1 MGDVVQYVVAGPL
14 TLDAPTWDAATGGSG
29 GLVPGQ
35 PYYLSQTEP
44 GHLTALYPFTG
55 TAVKIGIALNATTLN
70 VQIESGQT
78 DGYTLVKRAPGPG
91 PYSAVAYGFASG
103 QDLQGRS
110 DTSWQLAP
118 TATIP
123 GTPIYKN
130 LVGGTNLTGQ
140 QAASADT
147 WLSSHVLGLTTPTPP
162 MAPPIEPSPRKLES
176 FISGGLFEMTEAQW
190 DAVWTA
196 SDPNRGAGSGLLPGY
211 PYYLSDVPGTF
222 FLIDKTGTPPVASGN
237 WITKCFVA
245 LSTNT
250 ALIQIGDPRKVT
262 TAGPGEEAFALL
274 DFDWQ
279 AGTITSAKNLS
290 TPVVVNV
297 GIRDFTFDV
306 PLDDPNLAVITVSA
320 EPIVVDGQ
328 IDPPI
333 QISAKI
339 TGGGTGLRVTMYP
352 TQAPIAGNAVD
363 PTDDGVRAYV
373 RVDRVAP

>member
-1 MGDVVQYVVAGPL
+1 
-14 TLDAPTWDAATGGSG
+14 
-29 GLVPGQ
+29 
-35 PYYLSQTEP
+35 
-44 GHLTALYPFTG
+44 
-55 TAVKIGIALNATTLN
+55 
-70 VQIESGQT
+70 
-78 DGYTLVKRAPGPG
+78 
-91 PYSAVAYGFASG
+91 
-103 QDLQGRS
+103 
-110 DTSWQLAP
+110 
-118 TATIP
+118 
-123 GTPIYKN
+123 
-130 LVGGTNLTGQ
+130 
-140 QAASADT
+140 
-147 WLSSHVLGLTTPTPP
+147 
-162 MAPPIEPSPRKLES
+162 
-176 FISGGLFEMTEAQW
+176 MTEAQW
-190 DAVWTA
+190 NAVWTA
-196 SDPNRGAGSGLLPGY
+196 SDPDRGVGSGLLPGY

-245 LSTNT
+245 LSSTV
-250 ALIQIGDPRKVT
+250 ALIQIGAPQKVT
-262 TAGPGEEAFALL
+262 TEPTDGAFALL

-279 AGTITSAKNLS
+279 SGTITSAKNLS

-363 PTDDGVRAYV
+363 PTDAGVRAYV